1 MSETLIERRRRL
13 MGPNVATFYDDPV
26 HIVRGKGVW
35 LWDLDG
41 RKYLDCYNNVA
52 HVGHCHPKVVD
63 AIAKQ
68 AAILNTHTRYLHE
81 GVLDY
86 IERLTG
92 KFGDDLTQA
101 IMVCTGS
108 EANDIALRM
117 ARAMTGKTGIIATD
131 NTYHGNT
138 TAVSQLSARRPPIG
152 GSPAHVRLVPAPDS
166 LRPVGGTM
174 EGQAE
179 AFARNIAHAIVDLEE
194 AGHGFSGMMLCP
206 IFANE
211 GLPALPKGFLDP
223 ALGIIRRARGLI
235 LCDEVQPG
243 FGRVGTHWW
252 GHEKMGFTPDVV
264 TLGKPMGNGH
274 PVAAVIARQ
283 EVMTEFR
290 EAFGYFNTFGGNPVS
305 AAAAMATLDVIENE
319 GLVENAKMVSDY
331 LFERLQELQHPL
343 IAEARGVGLFF
354 GLEFVDEN
362 GVLASKFTNLLVN
375 GMRREGVLLGEIG
388 RHDNILKLRPPLP
401 FSMDNADL
409 AINKLEKVLKA
420 TPIT

>member
-362 GVLASKFTNLLVN
+362 GVPASKFTNLLVN